1 MVEYSIFPANNPQIF
16 FDGWLYGWLEVK
28 TALVWPLKKPLF
40 FIEKMLRLL
49 EIFLVKNSSPF
60 FSKLVRVRGPN
71 HYILLIG
78 TIKPYNICYWHFLLR
93 SFLSE
98 IFNDPFHQTKKGET
112 NKTIII
118 QQWKPLHNF
127 PNNNKCHLRVLW
139 LEYPHFWWMSVI
151 QFRMNRMPMNK
162 LSLFK
167 WLQNTLVVR
176 WVGIGGGLWS
186 SSGKRWCALKETA
199 IVLLIHLL
207 QAPK

>member
-1 MVEYSIFPANNPQIF
+1 M
-16 FDGWLYGWLEVK
+16 DGWRSK
-28 TALVWPLKKPLF
+28 RPLCNPSKKPLF

-112 NKTIII
+112 NKTVSSDFNELRHRKHMLCFLINHIICLCSSFEEWYI
-118 QQWKPLHNF
+118 STLHHTGFTFKN
-127 PNNNKCHLRVLW
+127 LW
-139 LEYPHFWWMSVI
+139 YFEKLKYLALLHQIYF
-151 QFRMNRMPMNK
+151 QNRTYCPGD
-162 LSLFK
+162 L
-167 WLQNTLVVR
+167 
-176 WVGIGGGLWS
+176 
-186 SSGKRWCALKETA
+186 
-199 IVLLIHLL
+199 
-207 QAPK
+207 

>member
-1 MVEYSIFPANNPQIF
+1 MGGYM
-16 FDGWLYGWLEVK
+16 DGWRSK
-28 TALVWPLKKPLF
+28 RPLCDPSKKPLF

-112 NKTIII
+112 NKTVYHLYILYIWRVFIRTNTKHLDAWEGKLWVHQKFEII
-118 QQWKPLHNF
+118 QHRLNW
-127 PNNNKCHLRVLW
+127 
-139 LEYPHFWWMSVI
+139 EMGTVI
-151 QFRMNRMPMNK
+151 RIIC
-162 LSLFK
+162 
-167 WLQNTLVVR
+167 W
-176 WVGIGGGLWS
+176 GIFGG
-186 SSGKRWCALKETA
+186 R
-199 IVLLIHLL
+199 
-207 QAPK
+207 

>member
-1 MVEYSIFPANNPQIF
+1 M
-16 FDGWLYGWLEVK
+16 DGWRSK
-28 TALVWPLKKPLF
+28 RPLCDPSKKPLF

-112 NKTIII
+112 NKTV
-118 QQWKPLHNF
+118 PLFH
-127 PNNNKCHLRVLW
+127 W
-139 LEYPHFWWMSVI
+139 FWTVTLKMVI
-151 QFRMNRMPMNK
+151 AP
-162 LSLFK
+162 
-167 WLQNTLVVR
+167 
-176 WVGIGGGLWS
+176 
-186 SSGKRWCALKETA
+186 
-199 IVLLIHLL
+199 LLILYAWHETKKSPMIHSDKITSHLTNIL
-207 QAPK
+207 SMTENFYFP